1 MKIEDERKKK
11 QKVTSTKLE
20 THWPHVLLHHG
31 ESTKMIQTPL
41 LRVVFG
47 YRIVLHKLLIEDSSR
62 VEVCVIHYYKI
73 IFLFVKLLNSL

>member
-20 THWPHVLLHHG
+20 THWPHVLLHHR

-47 YRIVLHKLLIEDSSR
+47 YRIVLHKLL
-62 VEVCVIHYYKI
+62 
-73 IFLFVKLLNSL
+73 